1 MLIWGEICSV
11 SDIRIIR
18 VTDIPRKPNGTQI
31 HTRMQAILLSPKNNE
46 KQLRSNSTLNKWKV
60 MGVNLRRIFPWYS
73 QGRTSRPKFNALRSL
88 YGVNPLLDQC
98 LPMQC
103 RSCVCACASISVFPA
118 CASRCLDAPLH
129 VRVRARVC
137 PCHPCR
143 WQWDLV
149 CTRSYLNNVGSSIF
163 MLGLMVGAPVL
174 GTMADKYGRKS
185 VILVSMAIQTAFG
198 LGAAFAPNFVMYAL
212 ARFMVGVAISGVIMN
227 AFVLATEWTGIG
239 ERMLAGIA
247 TQQAFGV
254 GYMLLAPVAYFIRD
268 WRQLQLAISIPEI
281 LFIAYIW
288 LLPRSARWLLA
299 NNQHDKAESLVRRA
313 AEING
318 MSLPD
323 DLLKSEMVKQKL
335 AASPQQAHSVLDLF
349 RTPRLRKQSL
359 ILFYSWFAIT
369 LVYYGL
375 SLGISDL
382 GLDIFLTQFIFGA
395 VEIPARFLLLATLPK
410 SRRMSQVGFLAFGGL
425 FCILTVTVPS
435 DMSTVRTGLAML
447 GKFGVTA
454 SFVVIFIYTAEI
466 YPTVIRQMG
475 VGMSSMFARF
485 GGVLAPLVSLAFPP
499 GHAGPM
505 AMFGAMSL
513 LAAALTLALP
523 ETANR
528 PLPDSIAD
536 TERDD
541 GEEEEQRQSEGG
553 RRV

>member
-1 MLIWGEICSV
+1 MNFDDVLKKIGGFGKFQMILYTWICLPHISIAMHMLVSVFAGATPAHFCRDPPGGHAPVPSATTAPPTAGESAAA
-11 SDIRIIR
+11 
-18 VTDIPRKPNGTQI
+18 NGTE
-31 HTRMQAILLSPKNNE
+31 RPRCGSRLNE
-46 KQLRSNSTLNKWKV
+46 SGWQ
-60 MGVNLRRIFPWYS
+60 P
-73 QGRTSRPKFNALRSL
+73 
-88 YGVNPLLDQC
+88 
-98 LPMQC
+98 
-103 RSCVCACASISVFPA
+103 CATGWDYDRSVFT
-118 CASRCLDAPLH
+118 ST
-129 VRVRARVC
+129 VVTE
-137 PCHPCR
+137 
-143 WQWDLV
+143 WDLV

-541 GEEEEQRQSEGG
+541 GEEEEEEQRQSEGRG